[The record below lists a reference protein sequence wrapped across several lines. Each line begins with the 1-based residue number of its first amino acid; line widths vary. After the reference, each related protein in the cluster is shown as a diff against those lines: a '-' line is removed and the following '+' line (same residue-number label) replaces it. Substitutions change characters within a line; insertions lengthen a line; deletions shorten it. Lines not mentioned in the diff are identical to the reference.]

1 MSSDDPVNFVFE
13 RVKTTKTKGLANL
26 ANPFVLTG
34 RSETIRTFDPLLP
47 RQVRYQAALRSVNFY
62 LYSKSGSF
70 GKLIF

>member
-1 MSSDDPVNFVFE
+1 M
-13 RVKTTKTKGLANL
+13 

-62 LYSKSGSF
+62 LYSKRCSF